1 MNLENIFSNL
11 IQDKNTENVYE
22 CFVFNSVQTNPDKF
36 QFITLGNTGSH
47 KLQISNITIKS
58 ASSVALLSITINSK
72 LNFKEHINN
81 IAKKTYFNLCTL
93 RRLRKFLTLEKAKIL
108 ACSMHGTMFNDR
120 KSVCLLPINFDVL
133 LKIRYAKNMKLM
145 RYNMKL

>member
-1 MNLENIFSNL
+1 MNLENIFANL
-11 IQDKNTENVYE
+11 IQDTENVYE

-81 IAKKTYFNLCTL
+81 IAKKNIF
-93 RRLRKFLTLEKAKIL
+93 
-108 ACSMHGTMFNDR
+108 
-120 KSVCLLPINFDVL
+120 
-133 LKIRYAKNMKLM
+133 
-145 RYNMKL
+145 

>member
-11 IQDKNTENVYE
+11 IQDTENVYE
-22 CFVFNSVQTNPDKF
+22 CFVFNSVQANPDKF

-81 IAKKTYFNLCTL
+81 IAKKTYFNLYTL

>member
-11 IQDKNTENVYE
+11 IQDMENVYE
-22 CFVFNSVQTNPDKF
+22 WFVFNSLQTNPDKF

-58 ASSVALLSITINSK
+58 ALSVALLSITFNSK
-72 LNFKEHINN
+72 LNFKDHINN
-81 IAKKTYFNLCTL
+81 IAKKAYFKLYTL
-93 RRLRKFLTLEKAKIL
+93 GRLQKFLTLEKAKIL
-108 ACSMHGTMFNDR
+108 ACSLHGTLFNDR

-133 LKIRYAKNMKLM
+133 LKIRYAKS
-145 RYNMKL
+145 

>member
-58 ASSVALLSITINSK
+58 ASSVALLSITIN
-72 LNFKEHINN
+72 
-81 IAKKTYFNLCTL
+81 
-93 RRLRKFLTLEKAKIL
+93 
-108 ACSMHGTMFNDR
+108 
-120 KSVCLLPINFDVL
+120 
-133 LKIRYAKNMKLM
+133 
-145 RYNMKL
+145 